1 MAPSLVG
8 SKIVTGDPSLLALVI
23 LKGIKKEGAEYM
35 GMMAS
40 LEMVYPDDQKL
51 ADVMSYVRQSFGN
64 TAAAVTAEDVAKFRV
79 QWQDIKEP
87 VSRAKLAELLAAE

>member
-1 MAPSLVG
+1 
-8 SKIVTGDPSLLALVI
+8 
-23 LKGIKKEGAEYM
+23 
-35 GMMAS
+35 
-40 LEMVYPDDQKL
+40 
-51 ADVMSYVRQSFGN
+51 MSYVRQSFGN